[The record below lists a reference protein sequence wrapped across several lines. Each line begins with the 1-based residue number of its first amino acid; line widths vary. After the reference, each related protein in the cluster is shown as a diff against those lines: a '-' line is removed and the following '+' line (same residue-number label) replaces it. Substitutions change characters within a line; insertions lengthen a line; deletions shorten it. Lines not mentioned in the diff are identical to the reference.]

1 MSKEQNIYCFL
12 EVGLNAQFLRARF
25 YHIWKNGIFFILSI
39 DGHMYKDTLC
49 QKLEKSSDANS
60 FNLQKC
66 AFFGQNW
73 RFFENNGSKSSR
85 SEIWL
90 KYKIVPRQIG
100 TCLGTKIFRFG
111 PPVQTLH
118 LGSKKGCHR
127 LQFDPP
133 NMIYKS
139 IFALVMKKTRIGFTC
154 LWLNG

>member
-1 MSKEQNIYCFL
+1 MLKVLNIYCFL
-12 EVGLNAQFLRARF
+12 EVVLNAQFLRAWF
-25 YHIWKNGIFFILSI
+25 YHIWKNCIFFILSI

-90 KYKIVPRQIG
+90 KYKIVPRLIG
-100 TCLGTKIFRFG
+100 TCLGTKILKFG
-111 PPVQTLH
+111 IPVQ
-118 LGSKKGCHR
+118 K
-127 LQFDPP
+127 
-133 NMIYKS
+133 
-139 IFALVMKKTRIGFTC
+139 LVLAPRMGVKVRI
-154 LWLNG
+154 WP